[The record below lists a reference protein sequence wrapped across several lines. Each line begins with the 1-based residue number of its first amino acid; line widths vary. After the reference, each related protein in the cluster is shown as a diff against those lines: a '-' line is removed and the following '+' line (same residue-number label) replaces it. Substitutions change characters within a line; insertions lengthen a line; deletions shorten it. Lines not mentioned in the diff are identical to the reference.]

1 MYSVNN
7 NTGKAVV
14 THFFQL
20 SNLCETDHKSNY
32 FFPMIINN
40 L

>member
-1 MYSVNN
+1 MYSGNN
-7 NTGKAVV
+7 NTGKTVV
-14 THFFQL
+14 AHFFQL
-20 SNLCETDHKSNY
+20 SNLGETDYKSNY